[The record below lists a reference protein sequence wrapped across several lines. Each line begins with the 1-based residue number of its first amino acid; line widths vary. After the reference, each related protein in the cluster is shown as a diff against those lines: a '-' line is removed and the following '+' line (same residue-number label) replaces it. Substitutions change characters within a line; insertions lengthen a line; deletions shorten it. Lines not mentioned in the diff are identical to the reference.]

1 MQFALYASVLGASL
15 LGSLHCAGMCG
26 GLVAFATA
34 SPSSER
40 NDGPRRLPT
49 WRPSWLSHVS
59 YHLGRLGG
67 YVALGAVAGGLGNAM
82 NLAGSQAGLSNVAA
96 IVAAVTILAWAAF
109 TLTGVRLGPRSSALL
124 GRMFPSALSRL
135 RDLPG
140 HQRGIAIGLVTGLLP
155 CGWLYAF
162 VVSAAG
168 TGSIVGGALLMTAFW
183 LGSVPALV
191 GVGGL
196 AQLLSSKL
204 RRRLPAFSA
213 LVLLFLGVMNLWT
226 RYSNPAQ
233 LSDVARASAAE
244 DHSGPSVTSTALD
257 DVPAMPS
264 CH

>member
-1 MQFALYASVLGASL
+1 
-15 LGSLHCAGMCG
+15 
-26 GLVAFATA
+26 
-34 SPSSER
+34 
-40 NDGPRRLPT
+40 
-49 WRPSWLSHVS
+49 
-59 YHLGRLGG
+59 
-67 YVALGAVAGGLGNAM
+67 
-82 NLAGSQAGLSNVAA
+82 
-96 IVAAVTILAWAAF
+96 
-109 TLTGVRLGPRSSALL
+109 
-124 GRMFPSALSRL
+124 MFPLALSRL

-140 HQRGIAIGLVTGLLP
+140 YQRGIAIGLVTGLLP

-168 TGSIVGGALLMTAFW
+168 TGSIVSGALLMTAFW

-196 AQLLSSKL
+196 AQLLSGKL

-233 LSDVARASAAE
+233 LSEVARASAAE
-244 DHSGPSVTSTALD
+244 GPSVTSTALD
-257 DVPAMPS
+257 DVPATPS